1 MSKTKIN
8 ENVTERDEV
17 IGQFQFHGFKNIMEH
32 DIEGIEENKLPRFV
46 LLYKYEKGKNYFVFV
61 TTERDYLDTGA
72 GDITNISTQMLVI
85 KKREDIKMVARNQF
99 FDASDNVG
107 NIVHIELDTAFD
119 AVSVM
124 KQIVTF
130 KK

>member
-1 MSKTKIN
+1 MSKAKIN

-17 IGQFQFHGFKNIMEH
+17 IGEFEYYGFRNIMEH
-32 DIEGIEENKLPRFV
+32 DIEGIDDNKLPRFV

-61 TTERDYLDTGA
+61 TTERDYLDAGS

>member
-8 ENVTERDEV
+8 ENVTGRDEV

-107 NIVHIELDTAFD
+107 NIVHVELDSPLD
-119 AVSVM
+119 AVSVL
-124 KQIVTF
+124 KQVLTF

>member
-61 TTERDYLDTGA
+61 TTERDYLDTGS

>member
-1 MSKTKIN
+1 MSKTNISN
-8 ENVTERDEV
+8 ITERDEV
-17 IGQFQFHGFKNIMEH
+17 IGQFEYHGYRNIMEH
-32 DIEGIEENKLPRFV
+32 DIEGIGDENLPRFV

-61 TTERDYLDTGA
+61 TSERDYLDSGV
-72 GDITNISTQMLVI
+72 GNITNISTQMLVI

-99 FDASDNVG
+99 FDASDSVG
-107 NIVHIELDTAFD
+107 NIVHVELDSAFD
-119 AVSVM
+119 AISVM